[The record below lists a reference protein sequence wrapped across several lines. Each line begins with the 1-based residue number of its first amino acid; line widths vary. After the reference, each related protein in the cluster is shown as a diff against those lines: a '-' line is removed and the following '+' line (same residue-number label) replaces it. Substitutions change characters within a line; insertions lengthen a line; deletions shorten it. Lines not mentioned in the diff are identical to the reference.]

1 MADNL
6 DINTVHKELAN
17 KDFIVFAG
25 TGATYGTGLPAS
37 WTELLQRLNTKQP
50 VEGIKLDELQEYN
63 YPAYAEMF
71 FNKFENENNTDGYYN
86 MIAEELNATHSP
98 YGPLQLQILYTTGR
112 IITTNFEDSFEK
124 AFEIFAIH
132 ESNKKACKKQ
142 VLPNICTDMLKEDFC
157 ITYIHGR
164 IDEKNIVF
172 RATEFERYYP
182 DDAENNSVLVQ
193 YLMDVYDNYTIV
205 FVGFGFNDKYL
216 KRMLQKIHDKLSLVG
231 KESGAS
237 KLGIEVSHAQ
247 PRIRHYAFLPRADDE
262 LDNMLDS
269 DLRSKGIGVVRYNKH
284 KDVVECFQRIEQ
296 SRISFS
302 TENENGR

>member
-1 MADNL
+1 MTDNL

-50 VEGIKLDELQEYN
+50 IEGINLDELQEYN
-63 YPAYAEMF
+63 YPLYADMF
-71 FNKFENENNTDGYYN
+71 FNKFENEKNTDGYYN

-124 AFEIFAIH
+124 AFEIFAVH
-132 ESNKKACKKQ
+132 EGIKKACKKQ
-142 VLPNICTDMLKEDFC
+142 VLPNIYTDMLKEDFC
-157 ITYIHGR
+157 ITYLHGR

-182 DDAENNSVLVQ
+182 DNEENNSVLVQ
-193 YLMDVYDNYTIV
+193 YLMDLYDNYTIV

-216 KRMLQKIHDKLSLVG
+216 KRMLQKINDKLSPRG
-231 KESGAS
+231 KGSGAS
-237 KLGIEVSHAQ
+237 KPTIEVSLGE
-247 PRIRHYAFLPRADDE
+247 PRLLHYAFLKKDDSELRRE
-262 LDNMLDS
+262 LDG
-269 DLRSKGIGVVRYNKH
+269 DLRSMGIGIVRYNEH
-284 KDVVECFQRIEQ
+284 ADVVKCFQRIEE
-296 SRISFS
+296 SRISFP
-302 TENENGR
+302 TEN